1 MHVSFFCSTFAANFS
16 QRKFRHNF
24 FDIKDTIMAA
34 DKTIVN
40 PFSILSYLGPEY
52 FCDRQKETEELRNAL
67 YNRRNVTLVSPRRMG
82 KTGLIKHLFA
92 QIPPKEVNC
101 FYVDIYDTKNMY
113 DFTKAFAQAVL
124 TQRITPFSERI
135 SKEIIHL
142 FGALRPV
149 FTPDPVSGAIQC
161 TIDLQPR
168 HEEMTL
174 QQIFTYLEQ
183 SKTRCY
189 VAFDEFQEVAN
200 YQDAKAEA
208 TLRSYIQH
216 LNNVQFIFA
225 GSKKHMMTEMFLS
238 PNRPF
243 FQSTQMMDI
252 HAIDEPAYYTFA
264 AGHFAAHKQ
273 HIDQNTF
280 HELYGIVNG
289 HTWYMQALLNRLYQN
304 GKATIEYNDILL
316 ALNQLLE
323 ENTVSYQTY
332 CHLITD
338 RQLAVMQAVAHEG
351 AVREPGSNTFL
362 QKHHLGAYSTVRSA
376 IAALEEKELLYCEDG
391 AYSVYDRFF
400 GIWLRGSAF

>member
-1 MHVSFFCSTFAANFS
+1 
-16 QRKFRHNF
+16 
-24 FDIKDTIMAA
+24 MAT
-34 DKTIVN
+34 KTTIVN
-40 PFSILSYLGPEY
+40 PFSTLSYMGSEY

-67 YNRRNVTLVSPRRMG
+67 YNGRNVTLMSPRRMG

-92 QIPPKEVNC
+92 QLSPKEVSC

-124 TQRITPFSERI
+124 TQRMTPFSERVG
-135 SKEIIHL
+135 KEIMLL
-142 FGALRPV
+142 FGSLRPV

-161 TIDLQPR
+161 MIDLQPQR
-168 HEEMTL
+168 EEMTL
-174 QQIFTYLEQ
+174 QQIFAYLEQ

-200 YQDAKAEA
+200 YTEEKAEA

-216 LNNVQFIFA
+216 LTNVQFIFA

-252 HAIDEPAYYTFA
+252 HAIDEQAYCAFA
-264 AGHFAAHKQ
+264 AKHFAAHKQ
-273 HIDQNTF
+273 YIDESTF
-280 HELYGIVNG
+280 HELYDVVKG
-289 HTWYMQALLNRLYQN
+289 HTWYVQALLNRLYQSN
-304 GKATIEYNDILL
+304 KAKIEYNDVLQ

-332 CHLITD
+332 SRLITD
-338 RQLAVMQAVAHEG
+338 RQLAVMQAVAREG
-351 AVREPGSNTFL
+351 EVREPGSNAFL
-362 QKHHLGAYSTVRSA
+362 QKHQLGAYSTVRSA
-376 IAALEEKELLYCEDG
+376 ISALEEKELLYCEEG
-391 AYSVYDRFF
+391 VYSVYDRFF
-400 GIWLRGSAF
+400 GLWLSGNV